1 VNCDHQRR
9 EFCEPSKSRAQ
20 SENSGGRR
28 VSAREVRL
36 VLDHARER
44 TGRQWAEYFGVHPQT
59 IKTWR
64 ARGMVLD
71 LWSSPKEQRWSA
83 VRAEAA
89 LALRESLEV
98 LEERRSR

>member
-1 VNCDHQRR
+1 MPD
-9 EFCEPSKSRAQ
+9 
-20 SENSGGRR
+20 GRG
-28 VSAREVRL
+28 ATGAGEVRL
-36 VLDHARER
+36 VLDHARQH
-44 TGRQWAEYFGVHPQT
+44 TGRQWAEFFGVHPQT

-71 LWSSPKEQRWSA
+71 LWSSPAEPRWNG

-89 LALRESLEV
+89 HSLRESLAV